1 MKTKTQKIKRTDLAK
16 IYPQVCNDWQKR
28 IAETLIKQI
37 NSSMIEVSNDDVL
50 QAYKEADSS
59 KKELILKYFE
69 IKEDITPIEKIK
81 TFDDILRISGKK
93 LKDILPYPKPKNKA
107 QVSQNALAK
116 IQLITEVYN
125 EDTILD
131 WNDHNQYK
139 YIPWFKKVGSCWVV
153 YDYFGFGFSADAG
166 FGSYYKSSKLALD
179 ASKKFIDIYKDFLP

>member
-93 LKDILPYPKPKNKA
+93 LKDIL
-107 QVSQNALAK
+107 Q
-116 IQLITEVYN
+116 
-125 EDTILD
+125 
-131 WNDHNQYK
+131 
-139 YIPWFKKVGSCWVV
+139 YIPWFKKVGSGWLV
-153 YDYFGFGFSADAG
+153 YDYYDCGCYAHTG

-179 ASKKFIDIYKDFLP
+179 ASKKFIDIYKDFLPQIIYPLTPVSQFIITTTTTIMLILSLSLT